1 MDPRTKQELDEIIY
15 ELNAITKELDDLS
28 EGMAREFK
36 GIGTLECSKG
46 IKILS
51 GKYTKVKNQL
61 YEIK

>member
-46 IKILS
+46 IKTLS

>member
-1 MDPRTKQELDEIIY
+1 VDPRTKQELDEIIY

-28 EGMAREFK
+28 EGMAKEFK

-46 IKILS
+46 IKTLS

>member
-15 ELNAITKELDDLS
+15 ELNAISKELDDLS

-46 IKILS
+46 IKTLS

>member
-1 MDPRTKQELDEIIY
+1 MNPRTKQELDEIIY

-46 IKILS
+46 IKTLS

>member
-28 EGMAREFK
+28 EGMAKEFK

-46 IKILS
+46 IKTLS